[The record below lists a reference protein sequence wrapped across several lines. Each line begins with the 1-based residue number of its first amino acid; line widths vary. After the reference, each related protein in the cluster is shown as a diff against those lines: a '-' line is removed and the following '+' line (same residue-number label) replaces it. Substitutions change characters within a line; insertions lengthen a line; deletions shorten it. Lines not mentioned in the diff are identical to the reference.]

1 MRGFVYQNQ
10 RARCFSLFLGLAFL
24 AVAPVWAQVSR
35 GGGQGEGAPA
45 MGFAGA
51 FTSIA
56 DDPSAIYWNPAGLAQ
71 IQQIEFM
78 GMLSS
83 LFNDKSRNT
92 YFAMQY
98 PTQDDIHLG
107 FSFSSL
113 YFTDLRGAHEDDW
126 TGAVAIPVTKN
137 RRWMLGSSFHYLYND
152 LKTPGGIGRGA
163 GVDLGTLYLLPLPR
177 NRQLRFGLSIDD
189 LSTTIHFGNGVEQT
203 VPRSYTPSIAF
214 RYDPD
219 TMVALDLNRVES
231 KLVSNE
237 NNLRFRVGAERW
249 FFNRRWALRAGYEKF
264 TTLRGD
270 IALGTSY
277 ETKRW
282 SVDYAYMGH
291 AQGLGN
297 SHRISTTWKFNAPG
311 VTPAV
316 EEAPVDLEALVGDGK
331 IHLHWKIPPKV
342 RAEGYWVYFRTE
354 DEKEYH
360 RRRPE
365 FLETDY
371 CVLRA
376 AQNDIKYRIYIRLVV
391 DGRQGTPSNEVTATP
406 RPILP
411 IAKEFFDIGV
421 KDLNEGKFEEGLSA
435 ARKAEEQ
442 DPTNIDVKELLRR
455 LQKAQ
460 DEGLIKEKS

>member
-1 MRGFVYQNQ
+1 MM
-10 RARCFSLFLGLAFL
+10 FLVLAFL
-24 AVAPVWAQVSR
+24 SVTPLMAQVSR

-45 MGFAGA
+45 MGVAGA
-51 FTSIA
+51 FTAIA
-56 DDPSAIYWNPAGLAQ
+56 DDPSAIYWNPSGLAQ
-71 IQQIEFM
+71 MQQIECM

-83 LFNDKSRNT
+83 LFNDKSRNS

-98 PTQDDIHLG
+98 PTKEDIHLG

-113 YFTDLRGAHEDDW
+113 YFTDLNAAHEDNW
-126 TGAVAIPVTKN
+126 TGAVAIPVTKDH
-137 RRWMLGSSFHYLYND
+137 RLMIGTSFHYLYED
-152 LKTPGGIGRGA
+152 LKSPGGIGRGG
-163 GVDLGTLYLLPLPR
+163 GVDLGALYLLPLPK
-177 NRQLRFGLSIDD
+177 NRQLRFGLSITD
-189 LSTTIHFGNGVEQT
+189 LSTTLHFDNGVEQII
-203 VPRSYTPSIAF
+203 PRAFTPSVAF

-219 TMVALDLNRVES
+219 TLVALDLNCAES

-237 NNLRFRVGAERW
+237 NNLRFRLGAERW
-249 FFNRRWALRAGYEKF
+249 FFSRRWALRAGFEKF

-270 IALGTSY
+270 LSLGTSY

-282 SVDYAYMGH
+282 SVDYAYMAH
-291 AQGLGN
+291 PQGLGN

-311 VTPAV
+311 IAPP
-316 EEAPVDLEALVGDGK
+316 EEAAPVGLEALVGDGK
-331 IHLHWKIPPKV
+331 IHLHWKMPPKV

-371 CVLRA
+371 CELRG
-376 AQNDIKYRIYIRLVV
+376 AQNDVKYRVYICLVV
-391 DGRQGTPSNEVTATP
+391 NGRQGKPSNEITVSP

-411 IAKEFFDIGV
+411 MAKESFDIGV
-421 KDLNEGKFEEGLSA
+421 TDLNEGKFEEGLSA

-442 DPTNIDVKELLRR
+442 DPANIDVKELLRR
-455 LQKAQ
+455 LQKARA
-460 DEGLIKEKS
+460 EGLLKEQP